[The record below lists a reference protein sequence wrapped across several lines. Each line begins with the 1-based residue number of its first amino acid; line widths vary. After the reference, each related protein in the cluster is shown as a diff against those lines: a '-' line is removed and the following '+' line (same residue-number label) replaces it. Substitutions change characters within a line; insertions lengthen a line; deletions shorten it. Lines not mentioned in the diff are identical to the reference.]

1 MNSITPVTLVLITAG
16 VALLSAIIQIFFQYL
31 KDKLLEWNKKRQELL
46 SSLKQKQIENYT
58 KFIVSVLEYESSSTK
73 NPMDL
78 KKPFCELLLSS
89 SAEQIVNIKTLIQ
102 NLEGNKNIDE
112 DFEKIITTMYF
123 EIHWNNK
130 AFPQWTFSWI
140 YNLLKTVQQFGLKWY
155 RMEEQVLSRI
165 KNNNSV
171 RTVTNQGQKSSMFDG
186 VVELNNWDTVY
197 VIIHSAAFFKTKFS
211 NLFNKHIERIKQS
224 YPITTYP
231 DRIILISVE
240 DSDELISKKLFDKNE
255 DIRLLV

>member
-1 MNSITPVTLVLITAG
+1 
-16 VALLSAIIQIFFQYL
+16 
-31 KDKLLEWNKKRQELL
+31 LL

-123 EIHWNNK
+123 EIH
-130 AFPQWTFSWI
+130 
-140 YNLLKTVQQFGLKWY
+140 
-155 RMEEQVLSRI
+155 
-165 KNNNSV
+165 
-171 RTVTNQGQKSSMFDG
+171 
-186 VVELNNWDTVY
+186 
-197 VIIHSAAFFKTKFS
+197 
-211 NLFNKHIERIKQS
+211 
-224 YPITTYP
+224 
-231 DRIILISVE
+231 
-240 DSDELISKKLFDKNE
+240 
-255 DIRLLV
+255 